1 MTVGLPIDNAVLI
14 GAALLILGVFVAGL
28 SDRLRLPAA
37 LLSLGLGMLFGSD
50 ALGLVDIADYAMVR
64 NFSVIALI
72 VILFEGGL
80 TTKPSALREAG
91 APGLT
96 LATLGVII
104 TGAVTGVGAQWVF
117 GFGWQT
123 SLLIGAVVAS
133 TDAAVVFDLVRR
145 APLPRRVAGI
155 LEVESGA
162 NDPIAIV
169 LTIGLLTGLEGVAAG
184 VVDWVWFGFWQLTGG
199 LLVGGL
205 VGVLARWL
213 LGLRLR
219 SEGLYPI
226 VAAGMAGLAYGGA
239 ALVSASGFL
248 AVYVTGL
255 VIGATVPRR
264 RRVIRSFHTSL
275 ANGADIGLF
284 LLLGLLV
291 FPSQLPGL
299 AWESLAVAGVLIV
312 AARPLAVLV
321 SMLPFRM
328 PWRENVVLSWA
339 GLRGAVPIV
348 LATFPATAGI
358 PEGQTIFNVV
368 FFVVLTSTLIQ
379 GTTTVPLVR
388 RLGLETE
395 APAWQSIAEALP
407 IDAADIDLVEIN
419 VTPDLAISGKTLAEH
434 PLRPGMLVI
443 AVLREGGAVIP
454 SGRTLIHPDDV
465 LVLSIDQDLVEFTDV
480 TAWAR
485 GEIEAVSDAPSRQR
499 GPEPE
504 DDPVDPS
511 SATGDEQ
518 ARPGAGQGE

>member
-1 MTVGLPIDNAVLI
+1 MTLGLPVDSVVFFA
-14 GAALLILGVFVAGL
+14 AALLVLGVLVVGL
-28 SDRLRLPAA
+28 SDKLRLPAA
-37 LLSLGLGMLFGSD
+37 LFSLAIGMLFGSD
-50 ALGLVDIADYAMVR
+50 GLGWVDLASYELVR
-64 NFSVIALI
+64 NLSIVALI

-80 TTKPSALREAG
+80 TTKPTALREAG
-91 APGLT
+91 PPGFT
-96 LATLGVII
+96 LSTLGVVI
-104 TGAVTGVGAQWVF
+104 TGAVTAVGAELVF
-117 GFGWQT
+117 GLGWET

-162 NDPIAIV
+162 NDPVAIV
-169 LTIGLLTGLEGVAAG
+169 LTIGLLSGLTGVESGVT
-184 VVDWVWFGFWQLTGG
+184 DWLWFGFWQLVGG
-199 LLVGGL
+199 ILVGLG

-213 LGLRLR
+213 LNLRLR

-226 VAAGMAGLAYGGA
+226 VAAGMAGLAYGTA
-239 ALVSASGFL
+239 ALLSASGFL
-248 AVYVTGL
+248 AVYVIGL

-264 RRVIRSFHTSL
+264 RRVIRSFHASL

-291 FPSQLPGL
+291 SPSQLPGV
-299 AWESLAVAGVLIV
+299 AWPSLAVAAVLIL
-312 AARPLAVLV
+312 AARPIAVVL
-321 SMLPFRM
+321 SMLPFRTS
-328 PWRENVVLSWA
+328 WRENVILSWT

-388 RLGLETE
+388 RLGMEAE

-407 IDAADIDLVEIN
+407 IDDSDIDLVEIK
-419 VTPDLAISGKTLAEH
+419 VTPDLGIAGRTLAQS

-443 AVLREGGAVIP
+443 AVLRENDTVIP
-454 SGRTLIHPDDV
+454 TGETAILPDDI
-465 LVLSIDQDLVEFTDV
+465 LVLSIDERSIDFTDV

-485 GEIEAVSDAPSRQR
+485 GEWQAS
-499 GPEPE
+499 E
-504 DDPVDPS
+504 DDAID
-511 SATGDEQ
+511 T
-518 ARPGAGQGE
+518 